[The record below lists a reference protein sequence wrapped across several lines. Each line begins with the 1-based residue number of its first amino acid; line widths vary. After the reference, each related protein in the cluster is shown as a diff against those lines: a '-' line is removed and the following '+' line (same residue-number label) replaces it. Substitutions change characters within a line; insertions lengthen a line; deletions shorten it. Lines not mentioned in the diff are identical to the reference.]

1 MFLFSCC
8 FFLFLFFF
16 SLYACGGDV
25 AAMGFFFFPTPA
37 PLLSSFLKFQLLYF
51 SSSSEV
57 SSSSGFSLK
66 NFGRRYEFLQ
76 NGVAANFVYYLP
88 FFSQEYIVYSPS
100 QIYHILSK
108 KCLTLFGVRAI
119 IHTSTRESSR
129 KEVKLWQLRRHFV
142 TESAPSIPKH

>member
-1 MFLFSCC
+1 MFLFVSFC
-8 FFLFLFFF
+8 FSFPLC
-16 SLYACGGDV
+16 ACGGDV
-25 AAMGFFFFPTPA
+25 AAMGFFFFSAPA
-37 PLLSSFLKFQLLYF
+37 PSLSSFLKFQLLYF

-88 FFSQEYIVYSPS
+88 FPQEYIVYSPS

-142 TESAPSIPKH
+142 TVSAPSIPKH